1 MHPLV
6 MLLLAAAWVGAMWLG
21 FMVVFPVLFPTTLVV
36 AGVAALGLY
45 YLHACRTL
53 GPSTVKGPSPVAEP
67 EISYRHY
74 LLGQVWQDWWTIT
87 RTVAPRVWTTASGT
101 VVLLTKTL
109 LGGPWGFFTFPVWLA
124 LCAGI
129 AAAAVPAAALGA
141 ALTVLY
147 GVVAAVGLAAWLVCA
162 LLLAAVERVFMAYG
176 RILQTCP
183 HPFCYEKIALPVY
196 ECPGCGARHPRLT
209 PGPAG
214 AFRHVCRCGA
224 RLPTTVFLGRF
235 RLAAYCPHCAGR
247 LPERIGRVRVEPLPF
262 VGGPAAGKTTFMVL
276 GIRALHARAQALGG
290 RLAFVERRHAEAYA
304 GAVRELERGG
314 RAAKTGPELP
324 LATMVDV
331 DLPGRARRILYLF
344 DPAGE
349 HFTGATEV
357 ESLRYLDHGEALL
370 FVVDPFAL
378 PQVRRALTEEERRR
392 VERSAASSEED
403 PADTLQRVLNEL
415 RSRPDRGRRKR
426 VAVIVTKIDL
436 LAGTDI
442 GRTAAAPPAP
452 SQDTQAAAGAPGAPA
467 LPDAPGRVSAGPGPD
482 PERDGAPD
490 GDAVLRR
497 WLDHVGLGNTVR
509 ALDQAAGQ
517 VRYFGSGLAT
527 DPGEVADLLGWASGL
542 APDRRRTAAEPGRDL
557 PGTAPLRAPWPVRG
571 RDATRVPAG
580 YQAGRWAVLA
590 GLSVLTV
597 AALTGAAIA
606 AAQRFSLPF

>member
-1 MHPLV
+1 MHPVVL
-6 MLLLAAAWVGAMWLG
+6 LLLAAAWVGAMWLG
-21 FMVVFPVLFPTTLVV
+21 FAVVFPVLFPATLVI
-36 AGVAALGLY
+36 AGAAALGLY

-53 GPSTVKGPSPVAEP
+53 GPSTAKGPSPVAEP

-74 LLGQVWQDWWTIT
+74 LLSQVWWDWWAIA
-87 RTVAPRVWTTASGT
+87 RTVVPRVWKTASGI
-101 VVLLTKTL
+101 VVTLTKTL
-109 LGGPWGFFTFPVWLA
+109 MGGPWGFFALPIWLA

-129 AAAAVPAAALGA
+129 AAAAIPAAAIGA

-147 GVVAAVGLAAWLVCA
+147 GAVAAVGLATWLVCVFV
-162 LLLAAVERVFMAYG
+162 LAAVERLSMAYA

-235 RLAAYCPHCAGR
+235 RLAAYCPHCNGR

-262 VGGPAAGKTTFMVL
+262 VGGPAAGKTTFMIL
-276 GIRALHARAQALGG
+276 GIRALHVRAQALDG
-290 RLAFVERRHAEAYA
+290 RLAFVEQRHAQAYA
-304 GAVRELERGG
+304 IAIEEFQRGG
-314 RAAKTGPELP
+314 RPAKTGPELP
-324 LATMVDV
+324 LATMVDI

-349 HFTGATEV
+349 HYTGATEV

-378 PQVRRALTEEERRR
+378 PQVRAALTAEERDR
-392 VERSAASSEED
+392 VDRSAASSDED
-403 PADTLQRVLNEL
+403 PADTLQRVLNGL
-415 RSRPDRGRRKR
+415 RSRPDRGRQKR
-426 VAVIVTKIDL
+426 VAVIVTKTDL
-436 LAGTDI
+436 LAATEI
-442 GRTAAAPPAP
+442 GRV
-452 SQDTQAAAGAPGAPA
+452 PGRD
-467 LPDAPGRVSAGPGPD
+467 DAPEG
-482 PERDGAPD
+482 ERLDGDGA
-490 GDAVLRR
+490 LRA

-509 ALDQAAGQ
+509 ALDQVAGE

-527 DPGEVADLLGWASGL
+527 DPDGVADLLAWASGL
-542 APDRRRTAAEPGRDL
+542 PADRRQPAGADSAADRGADPGGEL

-580 YQAGRWAVLA
+580 YQAGRWAVLV

-597 AALTGAAIA
+597 ATLTGAVVA
-606 AAQRFSLPF
+606 AAERFPFPYWAPF